1 SVILLATELLAVP
14 TSSSVEGLLSTPT
27 IPHPLDRA
35 IRKKKN
41 LPPILIPHPLDRPPL
56 RRAASTDEGRAK
68 GKKEGSRSPPPSS
81 SPREEGD
88 EDEEEAVPGRTGIL
102 RDGMRRKE
110 GETMV
115 NGKRKL
121 RREGSREG
129 GGGRGG
135 NVIGDIGGR
144 VRRLWRKMT
153 NEEPIRRC
161 SHDRTVHFPVDEEL
175 VTGFHDA
182 PRSPFLVFLADGTT
196 TPAAPPVA
204 PDPEDII
211 VDYRKACRLFN
222 TRPLQMVINQIKC
235 FHRVSGVRQESLSL
249 KGERVG
255 LDQMESLEAILKKVQ
270 FEAIDFEYTF
280 LDDETAISL
289 GEMIEFYDSAHRLNL
304 SFNKAI
310 MMRGWNA
317 IFKAVRNCS
326 SLNVLN
332 LRYTSLSD
340 KSIPALCRT
349 LRGQPPIALSCIHLE
364 NVSLSGKGLLMVVCA
379 LKANVTIKE
388 LYLGENSLQPSDG
401 AYLYQLI
408 SSNSAL
414 QMLDLRNNQLQDGGL
429 RHICDG
435 LKSAETREKSTL
447 SALVLWN
454 NRLTGASMDAL
465 ANSLMVN
472 DRLETLNIGCNR
484 LGVDGVVHLKKALQ
498 DTRCNLHR
506 LGLQSTGLDC
516 QAAIEL
522 AECLAENMSMVR
534 VDLRDNA
541 SIGSAGLLALH
552 SAMKMNKTITLLNI
566 DQSAATTLSTKSSPM
581 SNFMQEVRDSTEN
594 HSTKPYQDEFRRLYD
609 EIREA
614 CERNKT
620 AALAAMSAHA
630 EEIMEGG
637 DSPMTE
643 R

>member
-1 SVILLATELLAVP
+1 
-14 TSSSVEGLLSTPT
+14 
-27 IPHPLDRA
+27 
-35 IRKKKN
+35 
-41 LPPILIPHPLDRPPL
+41 
-56 RRAASTDEGRAK
+56 
-68 GKKEGSRSPPPSS
+68 
-81 SPREEGD
+81 
-88 EDEEEAVPGRTGIL
+88 
-102 RDGMRRKE
+102 
-110 GETMV
+110 
-115 NGKRKL
+115 
-121 RREGSREG
+121 
-129 GGGRGG
+129 
-135 NVIGDIGGR
+135 
-144 VRRLWRKMT
+144 
-153 NEEPIRRC
+153 
-161 SHDRTVHFPVDEEL
+161 
-175 VTGFHDA
+175 
-182 PRSPFLVFLADGTT
+182 
-196 TPAAPPVA
+196 
-204 PDPEDII
+204 
-211 VDYRKACRLFN
+211 
-222 TRPLQMVINQIKC
+222 
-235 FHRVSGVRQESLSL
+235 
-249 KGERVG
+249 
-255 LDQMESLEAILKKVQ
+255 MESLEAILKRVQ

-289 GEMIEFYDSAHRLNL
+289 GEMIEFYDSSHRLNL

-379 LKANVTIKE
+379 LKANMTIKE
-388 LYLGENSLQPSDG
+388 LYLGENLLQPSDG

-408 SSNSAL
+408 SSNCAL

-435 LKSAETREKSTL
+435 LKASETREKSAL

-454 NRLTGASMDAL
+454 NRLTGASMDSL
-465 ANSLMVN
+465 ANALMVN

-506 LGLQSTGLDC
+506 LGLQSTSLDC

-581 SNFMQEVRDSTEN
+581 STYLQEVRDPTEN
-594 HSTKPYQDEFRRLYD
+594 HTTKPYQDEFRRLYD

-630 EEIMEGG
+630 EEIMDGV
-637 DSPMTE
+637 DSPMGE
-643 R
+643 RRASEEKEKEEHEVERKQEENGDGEEKENVGTPPAPSSSSSEAPPVLASNGIVDDEETKKTVENGRESSEESEAPAPVFIWTPPPPRPQSASLSEVDEVKEQRKRRVHKFVRSTSLTCSETVHDINVSAFLFIYLSILFYFELAETLALKIDEIFRGYSSEAQILRYVFEILNRFYGKAR